1 MKPITLSKEQLSR
14 LLNAIQEF
22 DLDLYNKVK
31 TNANRYYRFYANFDG
46 LTSYT
51 LGFTDVNYKPTAI
64 YYISW
69 DSIDIIH
76 DYIMNDSSRV
86 SSCD

>member
-22 DLDLYNKVK
+22 DSDLYNKVK
-31 TNANRYYRFYANFDG
+31 TDANRYYRFYANFDG
-46 LTSYT
+46 STSYT
-51 LGFTDVNYKPTAI
+51 LGFTDVNYKPTAT
-64 YYISW
+64 YHISW

>member
-14 LLNAIQEF
+14 LLNTIKESN
-22 DLDLYNKVK
+22 LDLYNKIK
-31 TNANRYYRFYANFDG
+31 TDANRYYRFYANFDG
-46 LTSYT
+46 ATSYT
-51 LGFTDVNYKPTAI
+51 LGFTDVNYKPTAT
-64 YYISW
+64 YYISR
-69 DSIDIIH
+69 DSTDIIH